1 MDGTVAAMRG
11 VPLVLLL
18 GLACGSPAAPHVKEP
33 SKDVTAVSRVAE
45 VPRETW
51 LKGQLHAH
59 TDRSGDS
66 ETPVATALAW
76 YAAHGFDFVVVTDHN
91 FVTVADGGPV
101 LAIPGVELTQN
112 LERCDPPAETGRCP
126 LHINALFVAAERAG
140 PVVFPDAVDVRRRAV
155 FGRALRTTRELGGL
169 AQLNH
174 PNFHYSADASLIAD
188 LVDDGVLLL
197 EVANEAV
204 DSNNEGDARHPNT
217 LALWDAALSRG
228 KKVYGVA
235 TDDAHHYEDAAAVT
249 TRGEQAFV
257 GDRGWVM
264 VRARKDPAAIR
275 AAIERGEFYASNG
288 VTLTG
293 LSMKDGTLAVETAT
307 PHTFIFKGADG
318 KVLREARGTAA
329 SVTLGDGDSG
339 YVRAE
344 ITAPDG
350 RRAWTQ
356 PLWR

>member
-1 MDGTVAAMRG
+1 M
-11 VPLVLLL
+11 LLL
-18 GLACGSPAAPHVKEP
+18 GFGCGSPGAPVKEP
-33 SKDVTAVSRVAE
+33 RKEVAVVEVAE
-45 VPRETW
+45 ETW

-66 ETPVATALAW
+66 ETPVATALKW

-112 LERCDPPAETGRCP
+112 LEVCDPPAETRCA

-140 PVVFPDAVDVRRRAV
+140 PVGFPEVEDVRRRAV

-174 PNFHYSADASLIAD
+174 PNFHYSADAALIGD

-204 DSNNEGDARHPNT
+204 DSNNEGDARHPDT

-235 TDDAHHYEDAAAVT
+235 TDDAHHYDDAAAVT
-249 TRGEQAFV
+249 ARGEQAFV

-275 AAIERGEFYASNG
+275 AAIERGDFYASNG
-288 VTLTG
+288 VTLTE
-293 LSMKDGTLAVETAT
+293 LSTNAGTLAVRTAT
-307 PHTFIFKGADG
+307 PHTFVFKGADG

-356 PLWR
+356 PLWK